1 MPPGS
6 TRYWSWLFAAR
17 ETRDPLL
24 GIYALMAE
32 WRALMDPSTEMSVA
46 QTKLIWWREEMS
58 RMAAGSP
65 VHPIT
70 RYLADFPRAAATDFV
85 PLMRTVE
92 AAAAQVAGAPLERG
106 EELAAHA
113 DALYGQPLLIAAQ
126 LSNAIP
132 PADAVQFG
140 GTASLGGTGQF
151 RVTGQSGGADQSR
164 DAAPLGD
171 AAQFGGGTV
180 PLAGAVPRPGARGHR
195 SALHG
200 CVAALAAA
208 EYLTRAIADYAREA
222 RAGRI
227 PFAVDELLAAEI
239 ENSDLVAAEPP
250 PRLRRYLN
258 HLRQQATGYYSNVAA
273 ALAPEQ
279 RPPLRHL
286 LVLAALGAKH
296 SSDGERRSANPSGN
310 PSGHPSG
317 ADFRLADLYNAWNA
331 ARRAA
336 AAR

>member
-1 MPPGS
+1 VPPGS

-17 ETRDPLL
+17 EAREPLL

-32 WRALMDPSTEMSVA
+32 WRALMDPGTEMSVA
-46 QTKLIWWREEMS
+46 QTKIVWWREEMD
-58 RMAAGSP
+58 RLAASSP
-65 VHPIT
+65 LHPIT
-70 RYLADFPRAAATDFV
+70 RYLADFPRAAAIDFV

-106 EELAAHA
+106 EELEAHA
-113 DALYGQPLLIAAQ
+113 DALYGQPLLIAA
-126 LSNAIP
+126 LLAGAIP
-132 PADAVQFG
+132 PGGRTQFDDAIPHG
-140 GTASLGGTGQF
+140 G
-151 RVTGQSGGADQSR
+151 
-164 DAAPLGD
+164 
-171 AAQFGGGTV
+171 AAQFG
-180 PLAGAVPRPGARGHR
+180 GARGHR
-195 SALHG
+195 SALDR
-200 CVAALAAA
+200 CVATLAAA

-239 ENSDLVAAEPP
+239 ENNDLVAAEPP
-250 PRLRRYLN
+250 PRLRAYLN
-258 HLRQQATGYYSNVAA
+258 HLRQRAAGYYSNAAA

-279 RPPLRHL
+279 RPPQRHL

-296 SSDGERRSANPSGN
+296 LSDGKGR
-310 PSGHPSG
+310 SG